1 VQWRRC
7 VADPPQPK
15 PSALRNGNRA
25 LLDGDGDPHRSG
37 GVRHRHLHAAL
48 GDLDGL
54 DLSRGVLAR
63 SVSTI
68 RVESVRLQPGLRPV
82 SITRVELAAGLQP
95 TAKPKVPPIPPG
107 VMRAVCRQPSAPSH
121 RLCTARSCWQGALRH
136 GEPTGGCSVDYRAT
150 ERLAAIVAPTCHTN
164 SHASLCTCG
173 LLRRLA
179 HIELRAQCVS
189 KAAHASSELCVER
202 RRLG

>member
-1 VQWRRC
+1 MQWRRC

-15 PSALRNGNRA
+15 PSALGNGDRA

-37 GVRHRHLHAAL
+37 GVRHRHLRAAL

-63 SVSTI
+63 SVRPI

-82 SITRVELAAGLQP
+82 SITRVELAAGLQS
-95 TAKPKVPPIPPG
+95 TAEAKVPPVPPG
-107 VMRAVCRQPSAPSH
+107 VVRAVRGQPSASSH
-121 RLCTARSCWQGALRH
+121 RLCTACSCWQGALRH
-136 GEPTGGCSVDYRAT
+136 GEPTGGCSIDYRAA
-150 ERLAAIVAPTCHTN
+150 ERLTAIVTPTRHTN

-173 LLRRLA
+173 LLRRLT
-179 HIELRAQCVS
+179 HIELRAQGVG
-189 KAAHASSELCVER
+189 KAAHASSELCVQR